1 MWLAFYG
8 EVYNERKRI
17 HCSFCFTA
25 NRHRRGAS
33 SWVPFFPGREKGGS
47 ASDACT
53 LRSESF
59 ISTCLFPRS
68 IHSCFSKKI
77 PSTCSP
83 FIVRTGRRR
92 SMPRSLTSE
101 NCFLS
106 RRKVRRAR
114 RRTGFSEWSIAAK
127 QNISGLQG
135 FPEGM
140 PFFLQKAAKVTALFR
155 RAFACSVF

>member
-1 MWLAFYG
+1 MWLAFYE

-17 HCSFCFTA
+17 HRSFCFTA
-25 NRHRRGAS
+25 DRHRRGAS
-33 SWVPFFPGREKGGS
+33 SWGPFFPGTEKGGS

-83 FIVRTGRRR
+83 FIARMGRRR

-101 NCFLS
+101 SCFPP
-106 RRKVRRAR
+106 RRKVRPAR
-114 RRTGFSEWSIAAK
+114 RRTGFSEWRIAAK
-127 QNISGLQG
+127 QNISGRRV

-140 PFFLQKAAKVTALFR
+140 PFFSQKAAKVTALFR
-155 RAFACSVF
+155 HAFACSVF